1 MDCVYLDEDGHAPPC
16 TVAVTRLMAGTGPK
30 VFAMSDSHGQLLNDN
45 AAWVSFNYTLAET
58 FRGAPKTLTGTTA
71 IALKKVGNDWVVS
84 LMHTALKQTVAG
96 ITQ

>member
-1 MDCVYLDEDGHAPPC
+1 
-16 TVAVTRLMAGTGPK
+16 MAGAAGASK
-30 VFAMSDSHGQLLNDN
+30 VFATSDSHGQMLDDN

-58 FRGAPKTLTGTTA
+58 FRGSPKTLTGTTTL
-71 IALKKVGNDWVVS
+71 ALKKAGNDWVVS